1 MTEISKRAIDPKIY
15 ENEMKELEKK
25 LDAAEEQVIVL
36 KDLVIRLIGE
46 KYGIQI
52 V

>member
-1 MTEISKRAIDPKIY
+1 MTEIKKAIDPAIY
-15 ENEMKELEKK
+15 EKDRKELEEK
-25 LDAAEEQVIVL
+25 LDAAEEQIIQL
-36 KDLVIRLIGE
+36 KDLLIRLIGE

>member
-1 MTEISKRAIDPKIY
+1 MTEIKKAIDPKIY
-15 ENEMKELEKK
+15 ENERKELEEK
-25 LDAAEEQVIVL
+25 LDAAEEQNMQL
-36 KDLVIRLIGE
+36 KDLLIRLIGE

>member
-1 MTEISKRAIDPKIY
+1 MTEITKRAIDPKIY